1 MGELIC
7 FQSYK
12 KRKEDEALEA
22 EIAELQAQVTEILQ
36 DLGADDFHLM
46 IYPVVS
52 TSYETFTTPEYT
64 RNCISYEG
72 DWPLWSSDF
81 DLDLDGYTDY

>member
-12 KRKEDEALEA
+12 KKKEDEVLEA
-22 EIAELQAQVTEILQ
+22 EIAELQARVTEILQ
-36 DLGADDFHLM
+36 DLDVGEFHLM
-46 IYPVVS
+46 ICPV
-52 TSYETFTTPEYT
+52 TPISYETFTIPEYT

-72 DWPLWSSDF
+72 DWPLWPMDD
-81 DLDLDGYTDY
+81 DLGFDGYTDY